1 MVKQQTQTRLTGGLT
16 ITSTPIGNMGD
27 LSPRAKESFSDADII
42 ACEDT
47 RHTGIMLKRLGIEK
61 KSMAA
66 YHDHSSPHVR
76 AKLIKAMQEGK
87 SVTLVCDA
95 GTPLISDPGYQ
106 LVKACHDNGI
116 AVTSVPG
123 ASALLA
129 GLVTSGLPSDRFF
142 FGGFLSNTRPKR
154 LKQLEESLSIVAT
167 LIFFESAKR
176 LLATLEDIATL
187 APTREVAVGR
197 ELTKR
202 FEDIRKDRAAELM
215 HYYSN
220 EGTLKGEVTL
230 LIAPPENDVTAPT
243 PNDKTL
249 KEMLMRAIADGNSRR
264 DAVAIVSEASGVKR
278 KAVYALALTLEEK
291 P

>member
-1 MVKQQTQTRLTGGLT
+1 M
-16 ITSTPIGNMGD
+16 
-27 LSPRAKESFSDADII
+27 
-42 ACEDT
+42 
-47 RHTGIMLKRLGIEK
+47 MLKRLDIEK
-61 KSMAA
+61 KRMVA
-66 YHDHSSPHVR
+66 YHDHSSPQVR
-76 AKLIKAMQEGK
+76 AKLLGAMQEGK
-87 SVTLVCDA
+87 RVTLVCDA

-154 LKQLEESLSIVAT
+154 LKQLEESLPIKAT

-202 FEDIRKDRAAELM
+202 FEDIRKDKASELM
-215 HYYSN
+215 RYYQT
-220 EGTLKGEVTL
+220 EATLKGEVTL
-230 LIAPPENDVTAPT
+230 LIAPPEDDVTPD
-243 PNDKTL
+243 DKTL
-249 KEMLMRAIADGNSRR
+249 KEMLVRAIADGNSRR
-264 DAVAIVSEASGVKR
+264 DAVSLVSEASGVKR
-278 KAVYALALTLEEK
+278 KAVYALALTLEEST
-291 P
+291 